1 MWNKYW
7 KQDSRASRS
16 SLGLKETK
24 NHGSS
29 LVHRNCLLET
39 IFRMAVPE
47 VASALAIRLDDQKRY
62 VFPNVIWNQ
71 GTEARLEVQLIFDL
85 PMEALV
91 VADRTR
97 QLDSV
102 KFSDVVMHCASSETD
117 AWQQVTL
124 LPWRNSIV
132 ANAEA
137 LRKWFCCGRPR
148 VKTHI
153 WFFEWGERAPT
164 TLALRV
170 WLELK
175 SDKRKTTKM
184 PTEKNSTPHSAHKC
198 LSY

>member
-1 MWNKYW
+1 
-7 KQDSRASRS
+7 
-16 SLGLKETK
+16 
-24 NHGSS
+24 
-29 LVHRNCLLET
+29 
-39 IFRMAVPE
+39 MAVPE

-137 LRKWFCCGRPR
+137 LRK
-148 VKTHI
+148 
-153 WFFEWGERAPT
+153 
-164 TLALRV
+164 
-170 WLELK
+170 
-175 SDKRKTTKM
+175 
-184 PTEKNSTPHSAHKC
+184 
-198 LSY
+198 